1 MSVIGIPLALLLVLC
16 CSCCVSSYKRRK
28 WKLGDDEAA
37 AATAAHAANFG
48 WALFTL
54 GSPAAVSGIVAN
66 LGVTFVPSVIG
77 CSPFWLLVPLLA
89 LHRLHKAKAAGTLHS
104 RAFEARY
111 GWLCSRCVHLRS
123 PYSKFAVL
131 RGPDAT
137 CNVCCLP

>member
-1 MSVIGIPLALLLVLC
+1 M
-16 CSCCVSSYKRRK
+16 SSYKWRK

-54 GSPAAVSGIVAN
+54 GSPAAVSGIVAFRN
-66 LGVTFVPSVIG
+66 WGGPGRLGDELKLADELTVSVIM
-77 CSPFWLLVPLLA
+77 CSPFVLLIPLLA

-131 RGPDAT
+131 RGSDAT